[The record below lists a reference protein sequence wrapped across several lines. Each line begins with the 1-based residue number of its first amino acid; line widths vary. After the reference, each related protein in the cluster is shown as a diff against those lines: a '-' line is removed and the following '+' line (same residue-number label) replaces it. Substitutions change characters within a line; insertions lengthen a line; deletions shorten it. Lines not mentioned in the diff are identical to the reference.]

1 MTKEE
6 FKGFSSAAQ
15 HDMVLEALVRI
26 TKNLETMEKESGK
39 PFVGTAKQRRNDI
52 KLLTILAEA
61 FGKNELIWDNARVY
75 KNAHAAT
82 MDAGKYIPN
91 DKVAVVGVGME
102 RYNSKSMAELLSA
115 IEETWDG
122 YKENSGTSRDVIN
135 GIRGIT
141 DTEKKIVGA
150 QQKAGK
156 FVSCVDDKSIYPV
169 KSIAKC
175 LDNSGLSR
183 NVVEGFEKISND
195 RMAKR
200 RSK

>member
-39 PFVGTAKQRRNDI
+39 PFAGTSKQRRNDI

-61 FGKNELIWDNARVY
+61 FGKNELVWEQKPRV
-75 KNAHAAT
+75 T
-82 MDAGKYIPN
+82 MDAGKYCEEGVRGIRDFKDYM
-91 DKVAVVGVGME
+91 DK
-102 RYNSKSMAELLSA
+102 SKPQPLNPVE
-115 IEETWDG
+115 
-122 YKENSGTSRDVIN
+122 
-135 GIRGIT
+135 GIRGIK
-141 DTEKKIVGA
+141 DDMNKIVGA

-156 FVSCVDDKSIYPV
+156 FMSCVSIDDKSIYPV
-169 KSIAKC
+169 KSIAKSI
-175 LDNSGLSR
+175 DNSGLSR

>member
-6 FKGFSSAAQ
+6 FKGFSSSAQ

-39 PFVGTAKQRRNDI
+39 PFMGTSKQRRNDI

-61 FGKNELIWDNARVY
+61 FGKNQLIWRYPNDAI
-75 KNAHAAT
+75 KNAAKYCEADVQEIRDFKDY
-82 MDAGKYIPN
+82 MDKSKPQPLNPIE
-91 DKVAVVGVGME
+91 GV
-102 RYNSKSMAELLSA
+102 
-115 IEETWDG
+115 
-122 YKENSGTSRDVIN
+122 RDDMN
-135 GIRGIT
+135 
-141 DTEKKIVGA
+141 KIVGA

-156 FVSCVDDKSIYPV
+156 FMSYVSIDDKSIYPV
-169 KSIAKC
+169 KSI
-175 LDNSGLSR
+175 DNSGISR
-183 NVVEGFEKISND
+183 NVVEGFKKVSND